1 MMRVL
6 VIRIFKTLLVLC
18 VSALSACGGGGGSGG
33 NSSPDRSDNGPE
45 PIPEELQSG
54 LFTDAPVTGLRFTQG
69 TRQGYTDEGR
79 FAYDANSSEPVC
91 FYIDELQLGCAAG
104 ETVVTPFD
112 LFSPGQPAGLQ
123 SGYNISRLLVSLDQS
138 SDADIVLPAQGKNIQ
153 GSINFSLADGEF
165 ATDIVVKD
173 LVERYAPAGA
183 LVSRQDVDAH
193 IANNADVQQA
203 ISDLNAELNERVSSI
218 QIQWN
223 STLNDVGVLAQVEAK
238 PLDSSQKSEHVYLEV
253 DPSEAGLYLSRVTH
267 VDSQGNFTYLT
278 LDEEGLPLKVSD
290 GVKTYSYINVLNTEL
305 ADIVATSSY
314 QPTRKGVLVG
324 NGGLSDSQ
332 DTSYIQEQK
341 AAEIVDAMARLSS
354 AEFTEDDLLRV
365 ASHATS
371 YVKAVAC
378 YDSSGSCH
386 AYMQDALLLAEI
398 DPVYAERV
406 IGWEATVLSPRLCLT
421 SAFPG
426 VENSESC
433 SIAPNLAE
441 FNVVISQR
449 MASYQGLEV
458 LTLPEA
464 LLSHSYTVLMR
475 DWMGDVAVQY
485 RFWCSG
491 SFVGYKFSDE
501 TYYFGN
507 KPEIASCQPIPSGEL
522 PFELSEFECTPPP
535 YEATTRFCDDYVDF
549 QDWPEFEN
557 KRSLAFRIANRL
569 VYSGVGHQLRF
580 YGSVDGQ
587 SVYRDV
593 DSMEAEKRI
602 PEFTFSKWLRSLNVV
617 TEGEDFIVTGVV
629 EDLFGYYSPPSFV
642 TWFYPEIGQPDAGIG
657 IFQSALTFQD
667 YEGTEVTLEILG
679 GLGWSN
685 L

>member
-1 MMRVL
+1 MDKKWILRLGFFGM
-6 VIRIFKTLLVLC
+6 TLC
-18 VSALSACGGGGGSGG
+18 FTACGGGGGGGG

-433 SIAPNLAE
+433 SMAPNLAE
-441 FNVVISQR
+441 FNLVMSQR
-449 MASYQGLEV
+449 MATYVGAVKFPV
-458 LTLPEA
+458 LVNSVNAAATA
-464 LLSHSYTVLMR
+464 RMMDR
-475 DWMGDVAVQY
+475 IGDVAVFY
-485 RFWCSG
+485 NVWCTADVDFY
-491 SFVGYKFSDE
+491 SFADD
-501 TYYFGN
+501 TYYVSSRSGLCQSI
-507 KPEIASCQPIPSGEL
+507 PEIYWGQVSVFQCS
-522 PFELSEFECTPPP
+522 PPP
-535 YEATTRFCDDYVDF
+535 YDVITEACEGFVDF
-549 QDWPEFEN
+549 QDWPAFEH
-557 KRSLAFRIANRL
+557 KRDLALTMVNRL
-569 VYSGVGHQLRF
+569 LSNGIGQTLVSSSAVGWEEEYYLDVGYINAIINISDLSALKWLNALSVDTSNEEYF
-580 YGSVDGQ
+580 VAGPLDSPAMSFAPIPFGSVFYADDTMFAGHGL
-587 SVYRDV
+587 
-593 DSMEAEKRI
+593 AA
-602 PEFTFSKWLRSLNVV
+602 
-617 TEGEDFIVTGVV
+617 
-629 EDLFGYYSPPSFV
+629 SFLHK
-642 TWFYPEIGQPDAGIG
+642 D
-657 IFQSALTFQD
+657 
-667 YEGTEVTLEILG
+667 GTEVNFELFLG
-679 GLGWSN
+679 GTVQ
-685 L
+685 